1 MWGAQI
7 DNRGQEDM
15 ETYLQRLVLLASN
28 KIIGG
33 KVPTLEEIDHTS
45 ALAILAI
52 CICLHVSPLAQRLV
66 ASHMCAICSGMVEA
80 GYHGELAARIIL
92 IRAWDVCAC
101 IHNHR
106 TITNQYS
113 SPITIAE
120 FINALFGIDLVQ
132 FVMQQKHYTITC

>member
-1 MWGAQI
+1 
-7 DNRGQEDM
+7 
-15 ETYLQRLVLLASN
+15 
-28 KIIGG
+28 
-33 KVPTLEEIDHTS
+33 
-45 ALAILAI
+45 
-52 CICLHVSPLAQRLV
+52 
-66 ASHMCAICSGMVEA
+66 MVEA

-132 FVMQQKHYTITC
+132 FVMQQKQEQELEDDQDRLSSGHLFSQSDVENLANAKIL